1 MPLPL
6 DPQQTIYQQIA
17 QLIEDGILSGAM
29 PEDSAV
35 PSINQLARLYQINPA
50 TALKGVTLLAD
61 ERLIYKRRGLGMFIA
76 PGARERLKSKRRAAF
91 EREYVAPLMR
101 EGSRLD
107 MGTDEIL
114 GLITKHKE
122 ETDHE

>member
-6 DPQQTIYQQIA
+6 DPQLTIYQQIA
-17 QLIEDGILSGAM
+17 QFIEDGILSGAM

-61 ERLIYKRRGLGMFIA
+61 ERLIYKRRGMGMYIA
-76 PGARERLKSKRRAAF
+76 PGARDRLKIKRRAAF
-91 EREYVAPLMR
+91 EREYVSPMMR
-101 EGSRLD
+101 EGARLD
-107 MGTDEIL
+107 IGEAEIQ
-114 GLITKHKE
+114 GLIAKYKE
-122 ETDHE
+122 ESDHE